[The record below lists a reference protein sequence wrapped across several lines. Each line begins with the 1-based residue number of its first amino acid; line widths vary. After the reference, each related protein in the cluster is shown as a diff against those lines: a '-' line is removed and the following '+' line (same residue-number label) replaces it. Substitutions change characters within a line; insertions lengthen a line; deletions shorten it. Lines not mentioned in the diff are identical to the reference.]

1 MRHERIELHGMGL
14 TSGYGHRG
22 RLGWNQKEGK
32 QLLVMA
38 TCTNFKVGV
47 TTVMKL

>member
-1 MRHERIELHGMGL
+1 MSAGENRTVKRKTGEE
-14 TSGYGHRG
+14 
-22 RLGWNQKEGK
+22 QKEGK